1 MEANDHVV
9 TNVQIGVFTPQPG
22 EVYEAVSI
30 GRGRVWRLS
39 QRKAVHLLP
48 DKLIHPKYLE
58 LFAPAQDL
66 PRSEVLRI
74 GESLAVAEGTD
85 PVSLV
90 TLWHLVPEAEAAYVA
105 AVISGQTPYPG
116 VNIRLSAVASQ
127 RLHLFS
133 DRAGEILVSAA
144 KHYEAAKQ
152 SWSEAVSEARQQ
164 WIQLIKEANDEL
176 RFTEEHKERVAGEV
190 LRLKQAFEELNG
202 EISEARQCKSELEA
216 GIASLGE
223 QLRSAR
229 ERIQALEV
237 TQQNPRAA
245 LRQRKSVLDEVEAL
259 EYAEKQLAPRF
270 PDSLPLVQ
278 LHVALKHAPF
288 TVLAGPSG
296 AGKTS
301 LVYQYASTLGIQMT
315 TVAVQPN
322 WTSVQDLHGYVDP
335 LGGERY
341 RGTPFSDALQAQVDY
356 AATDD
361 LGAPLD
367 LVLLDEINLAHV
379 EYFLSDYLSAF
390 ETAGREVQL
399 ATRDEVDG
407 LPDEPCAWLKRGKGQ
422 VRVPRSFLIAGT
434 ANEDH
439 TTRAFSDKF
448 RDRSAFLHLPPPDIA
463 GALAAPEFTVE
474 SDVYVSRAAWESWRS
489 GWQPSGAQR
498 ARVRALAEGVAQ
510 TGLPFSVR
518 VFRRALW
525 QYADAQRLL
534 GALGVPEAGAQAFDL
549 AVSLS
554 VVPKYAPL
562 LLGRD
567 QTDQRK
573 AFRTA
578 LTSAGTGSL
587 AQDILDGIWTTARA

>member
-22 EVYEAVSI
+22 EVYEAVPI

-39 QRKAVHLLP
+39 QRKAVQLLP
-48 DKLIHPKYLE
+48 DKLIHPKYPA
-58 LFAPAQDL
+58 LFALARDL
-66 PRSEVLRI
+66 PAPEVLRI
-74 GESLAVAEGTD
+74 GESLAVVEETD

-105 AVISGQTPYPG
+105 GVLSGQDPYPD

-127 RLHLFS
+127 RLRPLS
-133 DRAGEILVSAA
+133 NRASEMLISAA
-144 KHYEAAKQ
+144 QQYEAARQ
-152 SWSEAVSEARQQ
+152 NWSEAVHEAQEQ
-164 WIQLIKEANDEL
+164 WRQLIDEATAEL
-176 RFTEEHKERVAGEV
+176 RLAEEHKEEVAAEV
-190 LRLKQAFEELNG
+190 LRLQQAFEELTG
-202 EISEARQCKSELEA
+202 EIREARQCKSELEDKL
-216 GIASLGE
+216 ASLEE

-245 LRQRKSVLDEVEAL
+245 LRQRQRVLDEVEVL
-259 EYAEKQLAPRF
+259 KYAWQQLASRL
-270 PDSLPLVQ
+270 PDPIPLVQ

-301 LVYQYASTLGIQMT
+301 LVHQYAQALGICVT

-341 RGTPFSDALQAQVDY
+341 RGTPFSAALQAQVDY

-361 LGAPLD
+361 LDAPLD

-399 ATRDEVDG
+399 ATRAEVEG
-407 LPDEPCAWLKRGKGQ
+407 LPDEACAWLKRGKGQ
-422 VRVPRSFLIAGT
+422 VQVPRSFLIAGT

-463 GALAAPEFTVE
+463 KALAAPESNLE
-474 SDVYVSRAAWESWRS
+474 SEVYVSRAAWESWQR
-489 GWQPSGAQR
+489 GWQPSDAQR
-498 ARVRALAEGVAQ
+498 ARVRALAERVAQ
-510 TGLPFSVR
+510 IELPFSVR

-525 QYADAQRLL
+525 QYADVQRLL
-534 GALGVPEAGAQAFDL
+534 GAFGVSNAGAQAFDL

-554 VVPKYAPL
+554 VVPKYAPF

-567 QTDQRK
+567 QEAQRQ
-573 AFRTA
+573 A
-578 LTSAGTGSL
+578 LRKVLSAETGRL
-587 AQDILDGIWTTARA
+587 TQQVLEGIWSTTRA

>member
-22 EVYEAVSI
+22 EVYEAVPI

-39 QRKAVHLLP
+39 QRKAVQLLP
-48 DKLIHPKYLE
+48 DKLIHPKYPA
-58 LFAPAQDL
+58 LFALARDL
-66 PRSEVLRI
+66 PAPEVLRI

-105 AVISGQTPYPG
+105 GVLSGQDPYPD

-127 RLHLFS
+127 RLRPLS
-133 DRAGEILVSAA
+133 NRASEMLISAA
-144 KHYEAAKQ
+144 QQYEAARQ
-152 SWSEAVSEARQQ
+152 NWSEAVHEAQEQ
-164 WIQLIKEANDEL
+164 WRQLIDEATAEL
-176 RFTEEHKERVAGEV
+176 RLAEEHKEEVAGEV
-190 LRLKQAFEELNG
+190 LRLQQAFEELTG
-202 EISEARQCKSELEA
+202 EIREVRQCKLELEDSVA
-216 GIASLGE
+216 TLRE
-223 QLRSAR
+223 QLRAAR

-245 LRQRKSVLDEVEAL
+245 LRQRQRVLDEVEVL
-259 EYAEKQLAPRF
+259 KYAWQQLASRL
-270 PDSLPLVQ
+270 PDPIPLVQ

-301 LVYQYASTLGIQMT
+301 LVHQYAQALGICVT

-341 RGTPFSDALQAQVDY
+341 RGTPFSAALQAQVDY

-361 LGAPLD
+361 LDAPLD

-399 ATRDEVDG
+399 ALRDEVEG
-407 LPDEPCAWLKRGKGQ
+407 LPDEACAWLKRGKGQ
-422 VRVPRSFLIAGT
+422 VQVPRSFLIAGT

-463 GALAAPEFTVE
+463 GALAAPESNLE
-474 SDVYVSRAAWESWRS
+474 SEVYVSRAAWESWQR
-489 GWQPSGAQR
+489 GWQPSDAQR
-498 ARVRALAEGVAQ
+498 AQVRALAERVARN
-510 TGLPFSVR
+510 GLPFSVR

-534 GALGVPEAGAQAFDL
+534 GAFGASNAGAQAFDL
-549 AVSLS
+549 AMSLS

-567 QTDQRK
+567 QEAQRQ
-573 AFRTA
+573 A
-578 LTSAGTGSL
+578 LRKVLSAETGRL
-587 AQDILDGIWTTARA
+587 TQQVLEGIWPTPRA

>member
-1 MEANDHVV
+1 MEANDPAV
-9 TNVQIGVFTPQPG
+9 TNVQIGRFRPQPG
-22 EVYEAVSI
+22 EVYEAVFISRS
-30 GRGRVWRLS
+30 RGWRLNQQKS
-39 QRKAVHLLP
+39 VRLLP
-48 DKLIHPKYLE
+48 DKLIHPKYPA
-58 LFAPAQDL
+58 LFALARDL
-66 PRSEVLRI
+66 PAPEVLRI
-74 GESLAVAEGTD
+74 GESLAVVEGTD
-85 PVSLV
+85 PFSLV
-90 TLWHLVPEAEAAYVA
+90 TLWQLSPESEAAYVA
-105 AVISGQTPYPG
+105 GVLSGQDPYPD
-116 VNIRLSAVASQ
+116 VNICLSAVASQ
-127 RLHLFS
+127 RLRPLS
-133 DRAGEILVSAA
+133 NWASEMLISAA
-144 KHYEAAKQ
+144 QQYEAARQ
-152 SWSEAVSEARQQ
+152 NWSEAVSEAQEQ
-164 WIQLIKEANDEL
+164 WRQLIDEATAEL
-176 RFTEEHKERVAGEV
+176 RLAEEHKEEVAAEV
-190 LRLKQAFEELNG
+190 LRLQQAFEGLKG
-202 EISEARQCKSELEA
+202 EIREARQCKSELEDSVA
-216 GIASLGE
+216 TLRE
-223 QLRSAR
+223 QLRAAR

-245 LRQRKSVLDEVEAL
+245 LRQRQRVLDEVEVL
-259 EYAEKQLAPRF
+259 KYARQQLASRL
-270 PDSLPLVQ
+270 PDPIPLVQ

-301 LVYQYASTLGIQMT
+301 LVHQYAQALSICVT

-335 LGGERY
+335 LGSERY
-341 RGTPFSDALQAQVDY
+341 RGTPFSAALQAQVDY

-361 LGAPLD
+361 LDAPLD

-399 ATRDEVDG
+399 ATRDEVEG
-407 LPDEPCAWLKRGKGQ
+407 LPDEACAWLKRGKGQ
-422 VRVPRSFLIAGT
+422 VQVPRSFLIAGT

-448 RDRSAFLHLPPPDIA
+448 RDRSAFLHLPPPPDIA
-463 GALAAPEFTVE
+463 KALAAPESNLE
-474 SDVYVSRAAWESWRS
+474 SEVYVSRAAWESWQR
-489 GWQPSGAQR
+489 GWQPSDAQR
-498 ARVRALAEGVAQ
+498 ARVRALAEGVAR

-534 GALGVPEAGAQAFDL
+534 GAFGVPEAGAQAFDL

-567 QTDQRK
+567 QTAQRE
-573 AFRTA
+573 AFRKVLSA
-578 LTSAGTGSL
+578 ENRPLTR
-587 AQDILDGIWTTARA
+587 DVLDGIWSTTRA